1 MSGGQDYQKQKGVTE
16 MIETIMKNG
25 FGALSGYLFVFAVA
39 TLALYVVSAIANAFM
54 RSARIDTNEIRKL
67 FMTNL
72 TFTTIFAL
80 LDYFL
85 V

>member
-1 MSGGQDYQKQKGVTE
+1 
-16 MIETIMKNG
+16 MIELIMKNG
-25 FGALSGYLFVFAVA
+25 FGALSGYLFVFAAA
-39 TLALYVVSAIANAFM
+39 TLALYVVSSVVNAFL
-54 RSARIDTNEIRKL
+54 RTVKIDTGEIRKL

-72 TFTTIFAL
+72 IFTVIFAL

>member
-1 MSGGQDYQKQKGVTE
+1 
-16 MIETIMKNG
+16 MIELIMKNG
-25 FGALSGYLFVFAVA
+25 FGALSGYLFAFAAA
-39 TLALYVVSAIANAFM
+39 TLALYVVSSVVNAFL
-54 RSARIDTNEIRKL
+54 RTVKIDTGEIRKL

-72 TFTTIFAL
+72 IFTVIFAL